1 MITTRSST
9 VANRTSTASMLHLSA
24 PLGARPATVPGRT
37 RGCGATVSAWTNVA
51 AARITMRPASDT
63 NEPQDAG
70 STMSAIPLAALAV
83 FFAQDPS
90 GFAPRAA
97 AAERDFETR
106 LLAVPDTASVRRMS
120 RDLTRVPH
128 VAGTPAQAATRD
140 YVIAQMKAW
149 GLETWT
155 KEYTVYLPQPET
167 VAAWVQ
173 RRAGARPV
181 P

>member
-1 MITTRSST
+1 MPASLYTGEATSEPRLEPCPTTPTRST
-9 VANRTSTASMLHLSA
+9 L
-24 PLGARPATVPGRT
+24 
-37 RGCGATVSAWTNVA
+37 A
-51 AARITMRPASDT
+51 AARTTSRPTPHSPY
-63 NEPQDAG
+63 PQDAG
-70 STMSAIPLAALAV
+70 SAMSAIPLAALAV
-83 FFAQDPS
+83 CFAQDPS

-97 AAERDFETR
+97 ATQRDFETH

-167 VAAWVQ
+167 VAAWVH

-181 P
+181 PL